1 MTKNGKS
8 PTRPVTE
15 EGMVELL
22 ADFYDDF
29 LGPKFL
35 EAQKERQEI
44 RKDVENL
51 QSDMTFVKRDI
62 KEMKADQSTTVD
74 IKEFKMLERK
84 VNRYHP
90 TN

>member
-15 EGMVELL
+15 ERLVELL

-29 LGPKFL
+29 LEQKFA
-35 EAQKERQEI
+35 EAQKERQGLK
-44 RKDVENL
+44 KDVEKL
-51 QSDMTFVKRDI
+51 QADMTFVKRDI

-74 IKEFKMLERK
+74 IKDFKKLERK
-84 VNRYHP
+84 VQRHHP